1 MIYAYV
7 IELCYLMLMPAIPA
21 VIFFA
26 SATALLLLAGKR
38 KKRKPMGIVLISVVL
53 LSGGYSMF
61 NLFDCIRYRRTGLI
75 LSPFNQF
82 FFEMFLPPADLHLP
96 CVLLRLHSQPETISI
111 RYRHRYGGPQRVEF
125 RLVNDTPKKYP
136 YSALTKLN
144 ISFEGK
150 VICPDGSSR
159 KFSKSLDEVHL
170 LPGTNGFMLC
180 GYEIATED
188 ALGKEYE
195 VQLKVTGDAY
205 AVRECFPESNIA
217 ICNGT
222 SE

>member
-7 IELCYLMLMPAIPA
+7 IELCYLMLMPAISA

-38 KKRKPMGIVLISVVL
+38 KKRKPMGIILVSVAL
-53 LSGGYSMF
+53 LAGGYSMF

-82 FFEMFLPPADLHLP
+82 FFEMFLPPTDLHLP
-96 CVLLRLHSQPETISI
+96 CVLLPLPNQPEPISI
-111 RYRHRYGGPQRVEF
+111 RYRHRYGGQQRVEF
-125 RLVNDTPKKYP
+125 RIVNDTPKKHP
-136 YSALTKLN
+136 YSVLTKLN
-144 ISFEGK
+144 ISFEGE
-150 VICPDGSSR
+150 VICLDGSSR

-170 LPGTNGFMLC
+170 LPGTNSFMLC
-180 GYEIATED
+180 DYEITTEN
-188 ALGKEYE
+188 ALRKEYE
-195 VQLKVTGDAY
+195 VQLKVTGDAG
-205 AVRECFPESNIA
+205 AVRECFPKSSIA